1 VYQQTFSR
9 HRPGCIIFM
18 VDRSDSMKV
27 DWAGTGTTLAEGAAR
42 AINKILL
49 ELCIKSIKE
58 PGAPM
63 RLYFYVGIYGYGL
76 CPRTGGEGVESAL
89 PPRLAQRGIVPL
101 PELAD
106 QPLAVRQE
114 PSVDRMAG
122 SASAPVW
129 YEAACGWRTPMC
141 SAISLVGSHIREWA
155 DACPDS
161 FPPIVINIT
170 DGMVTDSPYEGVD
183 LAGWAS
189 RLKRVGTRDGNT
201 LLLNIFL
208 SPSTAPITRFP
219 SSAANLPDPGPALFA
234 ISSELPAPLIRNA
247 GSARLDVAPGAR
259 GFVFNADLAALVQ
272 FLEIGTRV
280 GLSHE

>member
-1 VYQQTFSR
+1 MYQQSFSR

-18 VDRSDSMKV
+18 VDRSDSMKA
-27 DWAGTGTTLAEGAAR
+27 DWAGTGTTLADGAAR

-58 PGAPM
+58 QGAPM

-76 CPRTGGEGVESAL
+76 CPRTFGEGVESAL
-89 PPRLAQRGIVPL
+89 PPQLAHRGIVPL

-106 QPLAVRQE
+106 HPLAVREE

-122 SASAPVW
+122 PSRAPVW
-129 YEAACGWRTPMC
+129 YEAAHGWRTPMC
-141 SAISLVGSHIREWA
+141 AAVSLVGSHIREWTA
-155 DACPDS
+155 ACPDS
-161 FPPIVINIT
+161 FPPIVLNIT

-183 LAGWAS
+183 LAGWAD
-189 RLKRVGTRDGNT
+189 RLTRVGTRDGGT
-201 LLLNIFL
+201 LLLNAFL
-208 SPSTAPITRFP
+208 SPSTAPTTSFP
-219 SSAANLPDPGPALFA
+219 SSAANLPEPGPDLFA
-234 ISSELPAPLIRNA
+234 ISSELPEPLMRNA
-247 GSARLDVAPGAR
+247 RSARMDVEPGAR

-280 GLSHE
+280 DLSHE